1 MSENF
6 IHKTLTLYVH
16 IIYKIR
22 KTQINKIMASSDRS
36 IASEVTT

>member
-16 IIYKIR
+16 IQKYVKR
-22 KTQINKIMASSDRS
+22 KL
-36 IASEVTT
+36 IAFRPVGIARAATDVF